1 MKTEKLTIRKMTTE
15 DLFPLYHVP
24 SDSEVMEYLEP
35 PFSMEAAKQFL
46 YKAGICETPL
56 LWAVEDARKVFI
68 GYLQTVTFKK
78 RRRTKMAKLEQTVSG
93 DFYELLRKIENGIQ
107 NSSMSASLEEFSD
120 FESGTARC
128 SVRVFERYSYVGDN
142 RVSLNVTLFQN
153 GSGPIQLSAI
163 AAGGSQAM
171 LFKINTWGEEA
182 FLDKL
187 KELL

>member
-1 MKTEKLTIRKMTTE
+1 
-15 DLFPLYHVP
+15 
-24 SDSEVMEYLEP
+24 
-35 PFSMEAAKQFL
+35 
-46 YKAGICETPL
+46 
-56 LWAVEDARKVFI
+56 
-68 GYLQTVTFKK
+68 
-78 RRRTKMAKLEQTVSG
+78 MAKLEQTVSG

-163 AAGGSQAM
+163 AAGGS
-171 LFKINTWGEEA
+171 
-182 FLDKL
+182 
-187 KELL
+187 

>member
-1 MKTEKLTIRKMTTE
+1 
-15 DLFPLYHVP
+15 
-24 SDSEVMEYLEP
+24 
-35 PFSMEAAKQFL
+35 
-46 YKAGICETPL
+46 
-56 LWAVEDARKVFI
+56 
-68 GYLQTVTFKK
+68 
-78 RRRTKMAKLEQTVSG
+78 MAKLEQTVSG

-153 GSGPIQLSAI
+153 GSGPIQHSAI
-163 AAGGSQAM
+163 PAGGSQAM